1 MNEPDKIDPA
11 RAWLFAESLLAE
23 EEAELLAESVEA
35 MSDAEIEQEMRGG
48 GYDPASVPTADE
60 FVARGVER
68 AAERERANEA
78 REAAKVVALA
88 ERRRTRWVLTL
99 IAAMFALFLV
109 VMVKQGPAI
118 VAFFKHEPAEIGPD
132 NDWSPPKAPP
142 APTPAQKEA
151 EALRDEAITECDHQ
165 GWSVCRLNL
174 DYAQSLDPAG
184 EDSPRVRRA
193 RSQLEEILREID
205 KGPHLEDK
213 PPGK

>member
-23 EEAELLAESVEA
+23 EEAEQLAERVEA

-48 GYDPASVPTADE
+48 GYDPASVPSAEE

-78 REAAKVVALA
+78 REAAEVVARA

-99 IAAMFALFLV
+99 VAAMFALFIV
-109 VMVKQGPAI
+109 VMVRQGPAI

-132 NDWSPPKAPP
+132 NSWPPPRAPAPP
-142 APTPAQKEA
+142 TAAQKEA
-151 EALRDEAITECDHQ
+151 EALRDEAVTSCDHMQ
-165 GWSVCRLNL
+165 WTMCGLNL
-174 DYAQSLDPAG
+174 DYAKALDPAG
-184 EDSPRVRRA
+184 EDSPRVQKARA
-193 RSQLEEILREID
+193 ELRKIDEAPHSQ
-205 KGPHLEDK
+205 DK